1 MAKKHRENI
10 DSENEPRV
18 KWNLPLVPDGITA
31 RILNED
37 DSNGAVTALLDIP
50 AGWEW
55 NWKGYNKGPQEFFV
69 IDGTFIQCNHRLTN
83 GCYSYYPPGSLQENW
98 KAEKSSTIY
107 ALFDSKPSFIESSTK
122 NEQTNEEVIPNINTW
137 EIEWVDPLK
146 VTDPTTPFPP
156 GAFIKPLRVNKE
168 TLASTY
174 LAGLMP
180 GWACELVEE
189 HPVGEEE
196 FTLGGDLLL
205 GEVAGGYTLKKGSYF
220 CRPPGV
226 RHGPLVTKNGVV
238 IICHP
243 TGMLEINYHTNPDAK
258 KIMSNYFEHK
268 PWK

>member
-10 DSENEPRV
+10 DSDQEPR
-18 KWNLPLVPDGITA
+18 KPWNLPLVPEGITA

-37 DSNGAVTALLDIP
+37 DQNGAITALLDLP
-50 AGWEW
+50 SGWEW
-55 NWKGYNKGPQEFFV
+55 NWKGFNKAPQEFFV
-69 IDGTFIQCNHRLTN
+69 TEGTFIHGTHRLTN
-83 GCYSYYPPGSLQENW
+83 GCYSYYPSGSLQGSW
-98 KAEKSSTIY
+98 RAEKACTIY
-107 ALFDSKPSFIESSTK
+107 ALFESKPEFVKSS
-122 NEQTNEEVIPNINTW
+122 QSSDDVNEEAIPLINTW
-137 EIEWVDPLK
+137 ELEWHDPLK
-146 VTDPTTPFPP
+146 VTDPKTPFPQ

-168 TLASTY
+168 TTGSTY

-196 FTLGGDLLL
+196 FTLAGDLLL
-205 GEVAGGYTLKKGSYF
+205 GEVAGGYALKKGSYF

-243 TGMLEINYHTNPDAK
+243 TGMLEINYHTNPEAK
-258 KIMSNYFEHK
+258 RLMSNYFEHK
-268 PWK
+268 AWK